1 MPFHSD
7 AKTPN
12 PMADAPSLLTGQS
25 KAGDWRSYERVIL
38 PPIQDLHTIDVY
50 EANGGYEA
58 LTAVVRDGKFDP
70 AGLTAEVKASGLK
83 GRGGAGF
90 STGMKWSF
98 MPPVDPDIPRYLCCN
113 GDESEPGTF
122 KDRQIFEYNPHLM
135 IEGIALACYAM
146 TIKTCYLYI
155 RGEYNDYID
164 HVQRAVDE
172 AYARGYLG
180 KNILG
185 TGFSTDLVVHAG
197 AGAYICGEETSLMES
212 LEGKRAY
219 PRVKPP
225 FPASKG
231 VFGMPTTINNVETL
245 ADVPLIVN
253 RGAEWFAGIGP
264 KTHTGPVLYGISG
277 HVNRPGVYEYPAG
290 MLIPDLLEVAG
301 GARGGKKIK
310 ALVPG
315 GSSTPPLTWDVA
327 ARATMDADTLREAGS
342 SMGTAGLCFLD
353 EDTDMVSFTRRIA
366 HFYHHESCGQC
377 TPCREGTGWLE
388 KLLTR
393 IDGGDGYTRD
403 LDLLLDLCDQMEGRT
418 VCALA
423 DAAAWP
429 VRWGIRRFRDE
440 FEAKCTPSVFAGAD
454 LVSGDGSLVEPDPVI
469 TPGGTP

>member
-1 MPFHSD
+1 
-7 AKTPN
+7 
-12 PMADAPSLLTGQS
+12 MADAPSLIDGQS
-25 KAGDWRSYERVIL
+25 KAGDWRTYERVIL
-38 PPIQDLHTIDVY
+38 PPVKDLHTLDVY
-50 EANGGYEA
+50 EANGGYGA
-58 LTAVVRDGKFDP
+58 LRAVVADGKFDRT
-70 AGLTAEVKASGLK
+70 GLTNEVKASGLR

-98 MPPVDPDIPRYLCCN
+98 MPPVDPEKPRYLCCN

-155 RGEYNDYID
+155 RGEYDDYIN

-172 AYARGYLG
+172 AYAKGYLG

-185 TGFSTDLVVHAG
+185 TDFSTDLVVHAG

-225 FPASKG
+225 FPAQVG

-253 RGAEWFAGIGP
+253 RGAAWFAGIGP
-264 KTHTGPVLYGISG
+264 KSHPGPVLYGVSG
-277 HVNRPGVYEYPAG
+277 HVNRPGVFEYPTG
-290 MLIPDLLEVAG
+290 MLIEDLLEAAG

-310 ALVPG
+310 AVVPG
-315 GSSTPPLTWDVA
+315 GSSTPPLTWATVA
-327 ARATMDADTLREAGS
+327 EGVTMDADTLREAGS

-377 TPCREGTGWLE
+377 TPCREGTGWVE
-388 KLLTR
+388 KVLTR
-393 IDGGDGYTRD
+393 IDEGQGYMRD

-429 VRWGIRRFRDE
+429 VRWGIRRFRSE
-440 FEAKCTPSVFAGAD
+440 FEAKCLPSTFAGAD
-454 LVSGDGSLVEPDPVI
+454 LSGDGAGDGAAVAMDPVI
-469 TPGGTP
+469 APGGTP